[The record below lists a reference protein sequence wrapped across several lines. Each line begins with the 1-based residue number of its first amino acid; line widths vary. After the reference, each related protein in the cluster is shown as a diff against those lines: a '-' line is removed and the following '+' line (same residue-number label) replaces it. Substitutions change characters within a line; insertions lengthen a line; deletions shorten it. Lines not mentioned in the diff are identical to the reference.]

1 GEATDPP
8 TCPPRPG
15 GLMNR
20 HTLTLPTAGLTVALV
35 LALARPHAGPSA
47 AAGDPT
53 KKPEPTAG
61 QDAVKARTRA
71 LLDALGKGDAREL
84 SAFWTPTGEYHRE
97 ELTVRGRANLEKAYT
112 EALKKKTVRTLVVE
126 GDTVRFLA
134 DDAAIHEGT
143 FLDRRPNPAER
154 SHTRFSALY
163 LRVNGQWQI
172 GLLRETPLGP

>member
-1 GEATDPP
+1 GLANERATDPRQLRTGGGRPPGPSTARGTPRRSRPTEKRGEATDPP

-20 HTLTLPTAGLTVALV
+20 HTLTLPTAGLTVVLA
-35 LALARPHAGPSA
+35 LALARPHAGPPA

-84 SAFWTPTGEYHRE
+84 AAFWTPTGEYHRE
-97 ELTVRGRANLEKAYT
+97 ELTVRGRANLEKAY
-112 EALKKKTVRTLVVE
+112 
-126 GDTVRFLA
+126 
-134 DDAAIHEGT
+134 
-143 FLDRRPNPAER
+143 AE
-154 SHTRFSALY
+154 
-163 LRVNGQWQI
+163 
-172 GLLRETPLGP
+172 